1 MRLGRVVL
9 GNDIKTNTMKVTLQ
23 FETGKPRF
31 GRHKGLWTLTKE
43 FKDEKHM
50 DNFISYIIRTK
61 GYMLDE
67 VYINE

>member
-1 MRLGRVVL
+1 
-9 GNDIKTNTMKVTLQ
+9 MKVTLQ
-23 FETGKPRF
+23 FETGKPRYN
-31 GRHKGLWTLTKE
+31 GGKGLWTLTKE

-67 VYINE
+67 LYYDEKI